1 MTDKT
6 YSKYL
11 AQQDLFDFTDK
22 KKNINTHMMYM
33 FMRTGS
39 MFKWSGLPDTIPEKY
54 LEQYLQINGFA
65 GITEVN
71 GNLYA
76 FDGGLGGI
84 QDEYY
89 NPTVLT
95 VANPYLNFNKN
106 LEIGKDCIVIRN
118 DLFYLGLV
126 PLFNKYASQLAENE
140 LSMYMASI
148 LTRIQAMISA
158 SDDATKEAATKYMD
172 DIVKGKLSVI
182 ATNAFLDED
191 LKAHNVT
198 SSNTNVLGDLI
209 ELEQYLKA
217 SWYNE
222 IGLNANY
229 NMKREALN
237 SAESTVNDD
246 ILFPLVDIMLRYR
259 KEGAEAVNAMYGTDI
274 QVELASS
281 WRDNKKEEEIAINEI
296 NQSNEDSEISEEDQ
310 PETTADSKGD
320 IETGESRSE
329 EEESRSEEEESR
341 PEESEIED
349 IKEDL
354 EGVID
359 HVNDLIA
366 DEEEIKEGD

>member
-6 YSKYL
+6 YTKYL

-71 GNLYA
+71 GKLYA

-84 QDEYY
+84 QNEYY

-95 VANPYLNFNKN
+95 VANPYLNFNKD
-106 LEIGKDCIVIRN
+106 LEIGKDCVVIRN

-148 LTRIQAMISA
+148 LTRNQTMISA
-158 SDDATKEAATKYMD
+158 SDDATKESATKYID
-172 DIVKGKLSVI
+172 DIVKGRLGVVAS
-182 ATNAFLDED
+182 NAFLDED
-191 LKAHNVT
+191 LKTHSVT
-198 SSNTNVLGDLI
+198 SANTNVLGDLI

-246 ILFPLVDIMLRYR
+246 ILFPMIDIMLRYR
-259 KEGAEAVNAMYGTDI
+259 KEGAEAVNTMYGTDI

-281 WRDNKKEEEIAINEI
+281 WQDNKKEEEITINEN
-296 NQSNEDSEISEEDQ
+296 NQSDEESEISEEDQ
-310 PETTADSKGD
+310 QETTGDSEGD
-320 IETGESRSE
+320 SE
-329 EEESRSEEEESR
+329 AEESRSEEEESR
-341 PEESEIED
+341 PAESEIED
-349 IKEDL
+349 IKEGL
-354 EGVID
+354 EEVLD
-359 HVNDLIA
+359 RVDDLIP
-366 DEEEIKEGD
+366 DEEMKEGD